1 MSAIYQRASVRQ
13 YTNDPVT
20 DDDVRAI
27 LRAAMAA
34 PSAGNQQ
41 PWEFWVTRD
50 EAKREE
56 LAAASKYATPCRRA
70 PLVLT
75 FCLRI
80 EARFPSMLQQD
91 MGACVENA
99 LIEAADLGLGAV
111 WMGIYPEADRM
122 EAVRAALALPDGVEP
137 FALVAVGHPAD
148 TPEPQGAARF
158 DDTRIHWE

>member
-1 MSAIYQRASVRQ
+1 MKALYERASVRQ
-13 YTNDPVT
+13 YTDVPVT
-20 DDDVRAI
+20 DEEVRTI

-50 EAKREE
+50 KAKRDE
-56 LAAASKYATPCRRA
+56 LAAASKYATPCKRA

-75 FCLRI
+75 FCLRT
-80 EARFPSMLQQD
+80 EARFPTMLQQD

-99 LIEAADLGLGAV
+99 LLAVADLGLGAV

-122 EAVRAALALPDGVEP
+122 EAVRAALSLPVGVEP
-137 FALVAVGHPAD
+137 FALVAVGHPS
-148 TPEPQGAARF
+148 EEVKPQGAARY
-158 DDTRIHWE
+158 DETRIHWE